1 MTRINV
7 VPVKELSDQH
17 LIAEYRELPRVIKQ
31 QINIDGAP
39 ENYVLGTGHVK
50 WARTHIWFVMDR
62 YAELCKEM
70 KYRGF
75 TVNNPATA
83 LIEVMWIK
91 TDIGLRR
98 NYKVK
103 RADLKL
109 NRERLKERG
118 NNCTWAKRHK
128 PLYMC
133 NNIWEWLHERLG

>member
-1 MTRINV
+1 
-7 VPVKELSDQH
+7 
-17 LIAEYRELPRVIKQ
+17 
-31 QINIDGAP
+31 
-39 ENYVLGTGHVK
+39 
-50 WARTHIWFVMDR
+50 MDR